1 MSERQPRRRPRYA
14 QIVDALRSDIDK
26 QVFPVGS
33 YLPSEAALAERFE
46 VAPGTMRQALKVLV
60 EEGVLSARRG
70 AKKIVLRAPRSS
82 SEFGE
87 FRSFAQWAYSQGK
100 EPGGEVLLQSWVKAS
115 ELDARLLRVEEGT
128 PVLNVV
134 RVRTLDGEPVM
145 LEHTHYPQ
153 SIGVLVADLPKDT
166 PSVTN
171 VLRAEK
177 DVEFVAADH
186 VFGVGAVTEAEAKAL
201 HAPQGTPL
209 LVHRRVSRDR
219 FGTPLERSEDKYL
232 PNSVSLAVSNT
243 EASNSLNWTSDQHFD
258 L

>member
-1 MSERQPRRRPRYA
+1 MTSRAKSRPRYA
-14 QIVDALRSDIDK
+14 EIAAALRSDIDK

-33 YLPSEAALAERFE
+33 YLPSEAALAQRFR
-46 VAPGTMRQALKVLV
+46 VAPGTVRQALKVLV

-82 SEFGE
+82 SEFVE

-100 EPGGEVLLQSWVKAS
+100 EPGGKVVSQSWAEAS
-115 ELDARLLRVEEGT
+115 ELDAKLLRVEECA

-153 SIGVLVADLPKDT
+153 QIGLLVSELPKDT

-177 DVEFVAADH
+177 GIEFVAADH
-186 VFGVGAVTEAEAKAL
+186 VFGVGAVTSAEADALKATE
-201 HAPQGTPL
+201 GTPL

-219 FGTPLERSEDKYL
+219 FGSPLERSEDKYL

-243 EASNSLNWTSDQHFD
+243 EASNSLNWISNQQSY

>member
-1 MSERQPRRRPRYA
+1 
-14 QIVDALRSDIDK
+14 
-26 QVFPVGS
+26 
-33 YLPSEAALAERFE
+33 
-46 VAPGTMRQALKVLV
+46 
-60 EEGVLSARRG
+60 
-70 AKKIVLRAPRSS
+70 
-82 SEFGE
+82 
-87 FRSFAQWAYSQGK
+87 
-100 EPGGEVLLQSWVKAS
+100 
-115 ELDARLLRVEEGT
+115 
-128 PVLNVV
+128 
-134 RVRTLDGEPVM
+134 M